1 MGTRFASLP
10 ALHLV
15 FSVLSTA
22 AQMEGVLHSIQQG
35 EGRNPAGTIHLSS
48 SGRVFSFEIAPRQLN
63 LTRACYEIG
72 SIWSIEYGR
81 LDDFAY
87 VKRVRCGERRDAT
100 VHGAWLAARDQLF
113 RSTTTDQQLFMRGG
127 GCLQVVRANGSS
139 VVFDARLCLAGKP
152 LRMETAKDPAT
163 GKHAVKREWVA
174 SREEAESFW
183 KHMPGPPPK

>member
-22 AQMEGVLHSIQQG
+22 AQMEGVLHFIETG
-35 EGRNPAGTIHLSS
+35 EGRNPAGTIQLSS
-48 SGRVFSFEIAPRQLN
+48 AGRVYSFEIAPRQLN

-81 LDDFAY
+81 LDDSAY

-100 VHGAWLAARDQLF
+100 VHGAWLAARDHLF
-113 RSTTTDQQLFMRGG
+113 QSTTARQQQFMRGG
-127 GCLQVVRANGSS
+127 SCLQVVRVSGSN
-139 VVFDARLCLAGKP
+139 VVLDAQFCLPGKP
-152 LRMETAKDPAT
+152 LRMEAGRDPGT

-174 SREEAESFW
+174 SREEAQSIW
-183 KHMPGPPPK
+183 KQMPGPPPR